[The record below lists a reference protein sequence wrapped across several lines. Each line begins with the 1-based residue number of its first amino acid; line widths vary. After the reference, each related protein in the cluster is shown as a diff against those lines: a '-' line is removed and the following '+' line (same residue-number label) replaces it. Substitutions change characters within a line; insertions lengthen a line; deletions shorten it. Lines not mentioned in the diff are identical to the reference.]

1 MHLTPETREAIKTEV
16 QTFGTSMNLS
26 DEQKARL
33 KTALEGARER
43 IEEYK
48 KAHPDVSRADIAT
61 KAKEARPQIRERLTA
76 FLTPEQLKTWDAEVA
91 KAKSFLGYTS

>member
-16 QTFGTSMNLS
+16 QSFAANMNLS

-48 KAHPDVSRADIAT
+48 QANPDISRADVVA

-76 FLTPEQLKTWDAEVA
+76 FLTPEQLKTWDAEVS
-91 KAKSFLGYTS
+91 KAKSFLGYHS